1 MWIDANSGNP
11 ERTRVLV
18 VLSFPVYLPMSS
30 VSIDALSELTENG
43 WFTVRYRSS
52 DLSSMADASR
62 GASIH
67 DGPNWS
73 PLVAV
78 SLYTLRKV

>member
-18 VLSFPVYLPMSS
+18 VLSFPVYLPISS

-67 DGPNWS
+67 NGPNSS
-73 PLVAV
+73 PRMAV